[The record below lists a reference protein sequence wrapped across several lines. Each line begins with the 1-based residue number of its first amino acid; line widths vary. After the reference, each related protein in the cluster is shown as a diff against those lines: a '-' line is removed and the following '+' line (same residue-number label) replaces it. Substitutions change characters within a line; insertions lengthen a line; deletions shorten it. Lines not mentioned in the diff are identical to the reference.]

1 VHLSCRAA
9 RGAWHSNFPARVAR
23 SRGPGRR
30 AAPTTTTTPTILRRS
45 MNGVARAIASVSG
58 IESSET
64 NDRTRLLR
72 STKIGS
78 LPMSTCIVQ
87 LKEVSMDYKK
97 ELADANPENR
107 DPITEEPGSHPV
119 GTGLGSA
126 GGAAAGV
133 AIGTA
138 VAGPV
143 GAVVGGAIGAVA
155 GGAAG
160 HAASEAVNP
169 TVEGEFWSRNYKN
182 RPYYRSG
189 KELGVRARLPPG
201 MGIGG
206 TKRERGKEVR

>member
-1 VHLSCRAA
+1 
-9 RGAWHSNFPARVAR
+9 
-23 SRGPGRR
+23 
-30 AAPTTTTTPTILRRS
+30 
-45 MNGVARAIASVSG
+45 
-58 IESSET
+58 
-64 NDRTRLLR
+64 
-72 STKIGS
+72 
-78 LPMSTCIVQ
+78 MSTCIVQ

-97 ELADANPENR
+97 EVADANPENR

-189 KELGVRARLPPG
+189 KEYSEYEPAYRLGWESAGRKENAGKKFDDVEPELERTWKGSPNSATPWTDTREATRDAWSRVRG
-201 MGIGG
+201 D
-206 TKRERGKEVR
+206 